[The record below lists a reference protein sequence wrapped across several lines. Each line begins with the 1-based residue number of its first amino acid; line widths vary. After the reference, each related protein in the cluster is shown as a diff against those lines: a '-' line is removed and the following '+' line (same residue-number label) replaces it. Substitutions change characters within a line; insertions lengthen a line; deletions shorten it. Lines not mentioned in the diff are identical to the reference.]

1 MRITTYEDKSRS
13 GRVHD
18 HAVPLGKCIASVLDV
33 RCWCTTERKVAGMTA
48 VSQGDCICPEAHQL
62 LSVMVLGIL
71 SGVCSRFRYGNVMN
85 MSKKAIYDQL
95 ISDYGEKF
103 TKDEAQ
109 YAVDHLE

>member
-1 MRITTYEDKSRS
+1 MSSMYGGIRWLTLYQLHPI
-13 GRVHD
+13 
-18 HAVPLGKCIASVLDV
+18 
-33 RCWCTTERKVAGMTA
+33 
-48 VSQGDCICPEAHQL
+48 AHQL
-62 LSVMVLGIL
+62 LSVMVLGIF
-71 SGVCSRFRYGNVMN
+71 SGACSRFRYGKVMN